1 MHSDHLLN
9 LMAFYSVTCFL
20 LISFL
25 LTLSDAQPFSSSRP
39 RGVALPFHRDPSTLQ
54 YVIEISLG
62 TPKVPISLVLD
73 LAGKFPWIHCGRKQQ
88 LDSSSYQP
96 VDCKSPQCLL
106 ASRKSVQIPQ
116 CCNKTCS
123 ISSTNPITQSTSSG
137 QLGSDVVTVQSGFEP
152 GQRPYLWSRGENV
165 TARRFAFGC
174 GTTINGLAKGV
185 NGMAGLGRS
194 GLSLVSRITAA
205 FHFSRKFALDFQFG
219 YVYFGGGHYIDETLR
234 PSFIYTPLIINP
246 YNPSDYYIGVK
257 SIKIDGEN
265 VAKNYMDSFTKN
277 CYLLTKKSG
286 VGETK
291 FSTLIPYTAMETSI
305 DKAFTSVYVKREKA
319 INITRVTSVKP
330 FGACFDSSTMVT
342 SYPEGLVVPQV
353 NLVLTNDV
361 VWRVVGSKS
370 SLKYVADNVLS
381 LGFIDGGFKARTSIV
396 IGGHQLQD
404 NLVEFDIPRS
414 RLGFSQPLYQL
425 VGSMN

>member
-1 MHSDHLLN
+1 
-9 LMAFYSVTCFL
+9 MAFYSVTCFL

-25 LTLSDAQPFSSSRP
+25 LAVTDAQPFSSSRP
-39 RGVALPFHRDPSTLQ
+39 RGVSLPFHRDPSTLQ
-54 YVIEISLG
+54 YVTEISLG

-96 VDCKSPQCLL
+96 VDYKSPQC
-106 ASRKSVQIPQ
+106 VQIPQ

-123 ISSTNPITQSTSSG
+123 ISSTNPITQSSSSG
-137 QLGSDVVTVQSGFEP
+137 QLGSDFVSVQSGYEP

-174 GTTINGLAKGV
+174 GTTSLNGLAKGV

-194 GLSLVSRITAA
+194 GLSIVSQFAAA
-205 FHFSRKFALDFQFG
+205 FHFSRKFALDFPFG
-219 YVYFGGGHYIDETLR
+219 NVYFGGGHYIDETLR

-246 YNPSDYYIGVK
+246 YYPSDYYIGVK
-257 SIKIDGEN
+257 SINIDGEN
-265 VAKNYMDSFTKN
+265 VAIHKK
-277 CYLLTKKSG
+277 LLSVNNKSG
-286 VGETK
+286 VGGTK

-305 DKAFTSVYVKREKA
+305 YKAFTSVYVKRAKA
-319 INITRVTSVKP
+319 MNITRVASVKP

-342 SYPEGLVVPQV
+342 SYPEGLVVLQV

-370 SLKYVADNVLS
+370 SLKYVADNVLC

-425 VGSMN
+425 LGSMN